1 MFTQKLTVSGSSLK
15 LLRPGEQGIVSRLS
29 SRNEAVMNQLKR
41 LGIQP
46 GSLISLE
53 QRFPKFVVR
62 VRGQRVVLNEPT
74 INAIFVRLTDSTNQ
88 PRSLRRMT

>member
-29 SRNEAVMNQLKR
+29 SSNEAITSKLKQ

-62 VRGQRVVLNEPT
+62 IRGQQVVLNEPT
-74 INAIFVRLTDSTNQ
+74 VNAIFVRLTNSANR
-88 PRSLRRMT
+88 PRS